1 MIKPKRIL
9 QIIGSLDM
17 GGAETMIMNIYR
29 EIDKNEIQFDFLIT
43 DPKVGFYENE
53 AKELGARIYK
63 SKTKSRHPVRY
74 SKDLKKIIAANKY
87 DTVHVHATNAYAAL
101 PLLVAKNAGV
111 KKRICHSHNSQG
123 INKNIQSILR
133 LCLNRQATIKISCSD
148 LAANWMYGKNSSD
161 YLVINNPI
169 DVRKFIYSETKR
181 ELIRQKLGIKNEKV
195 YIHVGRFAKQK
206 NHNFIIDIFQEILKI
221 QSNSFLILIGDG
233 YLIEEIKKKVLDY
246 DITGKVFFL
255 GIIDNVQDYL
265 SASDLFLMP
274 SLFEGFPVTLVET
287 QANGLPSLLSDKIT
301 QQVRLTDIITFNS
314 LNSDALNWAEKA
326 VTLTK
331 KAYNRANYTDAIA
344 ILYDSK
350 NIAKKIEEIYL
361 LEG

>member
-1 MIKPKRIL
+1 MIRPKRIL
-9 QIIGSLDM
+9 QIMGSLDM

-29 EIDKNEIQFDFLIT
+29 EIDKNKIQFDFFIS

-53 AKELGARIYK
+53 AKELGARIFR
-63 SKTKSRHPVRY
+63 SKTKSRHPVKY
-74 SKDLKKIIAANKY
+74 SKDLKKIIVTNKY
-87 DTVHVHATNAYAAL
+87 DTVHVHATNAYATL
-101 PLLVAKNAGV
+101 PLLVAKKAGV
-111 KKRICHSHNSQG
+111 KNRICHSHNSQG

-169 DVRKFIYSETKR
+169 DVRKFRYNETKR
-181 ELIRQKLGIKNEKV
+181 ELIREKLGIKNEKV

-221 QSNSFLILIGDG
+221 QSDSFLILIGDG
-233 YLIEEIKKKVLDY
+233 YLLEQIKKKVKDY
-246 DITGKVFFL
+246 NISRKVFFL

-265 SASDLFLMP
+265 SASDLFMMP

-287 QANGLPSLLSDKIT
+287 QANGLPSILSDKIT
-301 QQVRLTDIITFNS
+301 KQVRLTDLIAFNS
-314 LNSDALNWAEKA
+314 LNSDAQIWAKKS
-326 VTLTK
+326 VNLTNK
-331 KAYNRANYTDAIA
+331 VYNRANYTDVVAV
-344 ILYDSK
+344 LYDSI